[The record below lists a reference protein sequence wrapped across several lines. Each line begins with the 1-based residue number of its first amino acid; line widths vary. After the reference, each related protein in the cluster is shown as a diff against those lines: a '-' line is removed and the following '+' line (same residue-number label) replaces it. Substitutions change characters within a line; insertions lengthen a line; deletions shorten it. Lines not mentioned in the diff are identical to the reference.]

1 MRLCALLETS
11 DGEYHIC
18 CGQFSSFRL
27 WSLLLSNLKLGSR
40 SLDAMMDLMRNRAN
54 FALTDSV
61 YKSRSI
67 AQGQDSERKSSN
79 FLNVTGIHQHRAHNW
94 SDLTF
99 TYQ

>member
-1 MRLCALLETS
+1 MNMRLCALLETS

-18 CGQFSSFRL
+18 CGQFSSFRP
-27 WSLLLSNLKLGSR
+27 WSLLLSNLKLRSR
-40 SLDAMMDLMRNRAN
+40 SLSAMMDLMRNRAN

-79 FLNVTGIHQHRAHNW
+79 FRLSRPSSQNPVKGCIT
-94 SDLTF
+94 LK
-99 TYQ
+99 